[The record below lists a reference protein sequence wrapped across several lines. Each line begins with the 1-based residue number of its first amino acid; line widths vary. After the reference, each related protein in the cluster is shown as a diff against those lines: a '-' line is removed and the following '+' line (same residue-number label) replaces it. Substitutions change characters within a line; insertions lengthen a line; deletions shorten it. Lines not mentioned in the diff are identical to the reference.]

1 MGRKREKKSGVCS
14 SREAATPLNFLPQ
27 EEDFIEERLEM
38 WLDKE

>member
-1 MGRKREKKSGVCS
+1 MGKREKKRSGVCN
-14 SREAATPLNFLPQ
+14 SRGVATPLNFLPQ